1 MNHYEKFE
9 AVVKDMNIPTN
20 RKTANQQNALWFLR
34 EGVNLNRNHPQV
46 LTAIFH
52 AQRI

>member
-9 AVVKDMNIPTN
+9 QVVQDMKIPEN
-20 RKTANQQNALWFLR
+20 RKTANQPNALWFLR
-34 EGVNLNRNHPQV
+34 QGVVLNREHPQI

>member
-9 AVVKDMNIPTN
+9 SIVKDMNIPEY

-34 EGVNLNRNHPQV
+34 KGVPANREHPQI

>member
-9 AVVKDMNIPTN
+9 LVVKDMKIPDN
-20 RKTANQQNALWFLR
+20 RKSASPPNALWFLR
-34 EGVNLNRNHPQV
+34 QGVAPNRDHPQI

>member
-9 AVVKDMNIPTN
+9 TVVKDMNIPNN
-20 RKTANQQNALWFLR
+20 RKVANQQNALWFIR
-34 EGVNLNRNHPQV
+34 QGVALNKDHPQV

>member
-9 AVVKDMNIPTN
+9 HVVRDMNIPVN
-20 RKTANQQNALWFLR
+20 RKTANKQNALWFLR
-34 EGVNLNRNHPQV
+34 QGVAPNREHPQI